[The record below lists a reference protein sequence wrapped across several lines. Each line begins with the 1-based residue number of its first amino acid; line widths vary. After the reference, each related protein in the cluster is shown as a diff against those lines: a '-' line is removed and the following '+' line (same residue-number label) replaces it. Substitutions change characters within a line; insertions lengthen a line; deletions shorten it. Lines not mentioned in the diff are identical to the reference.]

1 MNLNAYVGKKIKM
14 YYASP
19 KGEVFDIG
27 LVKSSNNN
35 AAITLLKEEKNWEN
49 NELLTIGVYRIT
61 KIEVINK
68 S

>member
-19 KGEVFDIG
+19 KGVVFDSG

-35 AAITLLKEEKNWEN
+35 AAITLLKEES

-61 KIEVINK
+61 KIEVL

>member
-1 MNLNAYVGKKIKM
+1 MNLNNYVGKKIKM

-35 AAITLLKEEKNWEN
+35 AAITLLKEAS

-61 KIEVINK
+61 KIEILN
-68 S
+68 